1 MTHAYAPRTRHAQS
15 VYAQTGGAEESR
27 PTGKEVVGM
36 EKAAKEVAPKI
47 TPVEEIMITTEE
59 IVAEAKEEAKE
70 APSKLRQ
77 KLHELEA
84 VWERASIQFFQ
95 APKL

>member
-1 MTHAYAPRTRHAQS
+1 
-15 VYAQTGGAEESR
+15 
-27 PTGKEVVGM
+27 M
-36 EKAAKEVAPKI
+36 EKAAKVI
-47 TPVEEIMITTEE
+47 TPAEEIMVTTEE

-70 APSKLRQ
+70 APSMLRQ

-84 VWERASIQFFQ
+84 TWERASIQFFQ

>member
-1 MTHAYAPRTRHAQS
+1 
-15 VYAQTGGAEESR
+15 
-27 PTGKEVVGM
+27 M
-36 EKAAKEVAPKI
+36 EKAKEINPA
-47 TPVEEIMITTEE
+47 EEIMVTTEE

-70 APSKLRQ
+70 APSRLRQ

-84 VWERASIQFFQ
+84 MWERASTQFLQ

>member
-1 MTHAYAPRTRHAQS
+1 
-15 VYAQTGGAEESR
+15 
-27 PTGKEVVGM
+27 M
-36 EKAAKEVAPKI
+36 EKVAKEVAPEI
-47 TPVEEIMITTEE
+47 TPTEEIMVTTEE

-70 APSKLRQ
+70 VPSRLRQ

-84 VWERASIQFFQ
+84 IWERASIQFFQ

>member
-1 MTHAYAPRTRHAQS
+1 MRDLLLPQ
-15 VYAQTGGAEESR
+15 
-27 PTGKEVVGM
+27 GKEVPM
-36 EKAAKEVAPKI
+36 EKAAKEI
-47 TPVEEIMITTEE
+47 TPAEEIMITTEE

-77 KLHELEA
+77 RLHELQA
-84 VWERASIQFFQ
+84 TWERASIQFFQ

>member
-1 MTHAYAPRTRHAQS
+1 M
-15 VYAQTGGAEESR
+15 AE
-27 PTGKEVVGM
+27 
-36 EKAAKEVAPKI
+36 PKGINPQI
-47 TPVEEIMITTEE
+47 TTQEIMLTPE
-59 IVAEAKEEAKE
+59 VKEEVKE

-84 VWERASIQFFQ
+84 TWERASTQFFQ

>member
-1 MTHAYAPRTRHAQS
+1 M
-15 VYAQTGGAEESR
+15 AEAKGINPEI
-27 PTGKEVVGM
+27 TAEVTEEVKE
-36 EKAAKEVAPKI
+36 
-47 TPVEEIMITTEE
+47 ITTE
-59 IVAEAKEEAKE
+59 VAEEVKT

-84 VWERASIQFFQ
+84 MWERTSTQFFQ

>member
-1 MTHAYAPRTRHAQS
+1 MLFSWLVAIHRGSKGNTNRLLIGKVGKVGQRM
-15 VYAQTGGAEESR
+15 AEAAKGINPEIT
-27 PTGKEVVGM
+27 PEVV
-36 EKAAKEVAPKI
+36 KEEVK
-47 TPVEEIMITTEE
+47 EITTE
-59 IVAEAKEEAKE
+59 VKEEVKE

-84 VWERASIQFFQ
+84 TWERASTQFLQ

>member
-1 MTHAYAPRTRHAQS
+1 
-15 VYAQTGGAEESR
+15 
-27 PTGKEVVGM
+27 M
-36 EKAAKEVAPKI
+36 EKAKEI
-47 TPVEEIMITTEE
+47 TPAEEIMVTTEE
-59 IVAEAKEEAKE
+59 IVAEAKEEVKE

-84 VWERASIQFFQ
+84 TWERASIQFFH

>member
-1 MTHAYAPRTRHAQS
+1 M
-15 VYAQTGGAEESR
+15 AE
-27 PTGKEVVGM
+27 
-36 EKAAKEVAPKI
+36 AAKGINPE
-47 TPVEEIMITTEE
+47 ITTEE
-59 IVAEAKEEAKE
+59 IMLTTEMKEEVNE

-84 VWERASIQFFQ
+84 TWERASTQFFQ

>member
-1 MTHAYAPRTRHAQS
+1 M
-15 VYAQTGGAEESR
+15 AETKGIHSE
-27 PTGKEVVGM
+27 
-36 EKAAKEVAPKI
+36 
-47 TPVEEIMITTEE
+47 ITTEE
-59 IVAEAKEEAKE
+59 IMLPPEVKEEVKE

-84 VWERASIQFFQ
+84 TWERASTQFFQ

>member
-1 MTHAYAPRTRHAQS
+1 M
-15 VYAQTGGAEESR
+15 AE
-27 PTGKEVVGM
+27 
-36 EKAAKEVAPKI
+36 AKGINLEI
-47 TPVEEIMITTEE
+47 TPEVTEEVKKITTE
-59 IVAEAKEEAKE
+59 VAEEVKE

-84 VWERASIQFFQ
+84 MWERTSTQFFQ

>member
-1 MTHAYAPRTRHAQS
+1 M
-15 VYAQTGGAEESR
+15 V
-27 PTGKEVVGM
+27 
-36 EKAAKEVAPKI
+36 
-47 TPVEEIMITTEE
+47 TTEE

-70 APSKLRQ
+70 APSRLRQ

-84 VWERASIQFFQ
+84 MWERASTQFLQ